1 MTDASGRSGVRPE
14 IELAWRRAQMF
25 GLDPGMEVR
34 GSVLSDI
41 DRRSR
46 LVVAAEPVLDR
57 MAQDL
62 VDTRFSVLLAD
73 SESIIVDRRYG
84 QRSLTQALD
93 RVMAVPGSQYV
104 EAVSGTNALATA
116 YELRR
121 PISVTGSEH
130 FLEALK
136 QSGIGAENSLHGL
149 GEYTNWQTIT
159 LNKAPDAV

>member
-41 DRRSR
+41 DRCSR

-73 SESIIVDRRYG
+73 SASIIVDRRYG
-84 QRSLTQALD
+84 QRSRSCTRPLAGWREFSTS
-93 RVMAVPGSQYV
+93 PGTWTMRPSCRP
-104 EAVSGTNALATA
+104 AAC
-116 YELRR
+116 RR
-121 PISVTGSEH
+121 PR
-130 FLEALK
+130 EA
-136 QSGIGAENSLHGL
+136 SRAS
-149 GEYTNWQTIT
+149 Y
-159 LNKAPDAV
+159 